1 MAEAQCSQRVNTA
14 RDLRQFGLLLVWSES
29 QKGKAIFLGSRGLI
43 LLVSVSTL
51 RTRRK
56 APEVLRQLFG
66 LLQ

>member
-43 LLVSVSTL
+43 LLVF
-51 RTRRK
+51 RRRK
-56 APEVLRQLFG
+56 NQVSHFR
-66 LLQ
+66 